1 MLLNNHRQ
9 GSAAFTVPP
18 FTLSFPHSCS
28 VHHNSGPCCPRWSF
42 GKKPST
48 LMSCIQ
54 LIASYYQA
62 ELLQWLCSIHL
73 WLCLNTVCWA
83 ALASAAPP
91 VETMCVSVHECVH
104 VCVCPPAAEAS
115 CSGASAVL
123 SCPLRTAAPSTLAP
137 ASSSS
142 CTETHTSVTLGNA

>member
-91 VETMCVSVHECVH
+91 VETMCVHECVH